1 MIKSKISPK
10 TIKSSIIRMSLFQKC
25 DCNAVCFYYYNL
37 STNVHKYRCRNT
49 KCDYKKTI
57 IVDAQVSEHQ
67 EKQQPQQPKD
77 VKWKKSYE
85 YDLLDYVEMFKV
97 NPLVSIFQTIEDK
110 SGIQYDPTKVTMDEY
125 LEKIISNCQK

>member
-1 MIKSKISPK
+1 
-10 TIKSSIIRMSLFQKC
+10 
-25 DCNAVCFYYYNL
+25 
-37 STNVHKYRCRNT
+37 
-49 KCDYKKTI
+49 
-57 IVDAQVSEHQ
+57 VSEHQ